1 MDFFKDDKEMFDPAS
16 VKMQEIIVREGK
28 KDDPKMTVLLEEAV
42 NSYTKTYM
50 AGNQALGRNL
60 DANAMRNHFYRFPG
74 VDNDKDKTLSA
85 MLRMAVIAQT
95 QERYERLLWRR
106 TNSVPRK
113 PPWKVWSSSSSWS

>member
-1 MDFFKDDKEMFDPAS
+1 VETARTARRDEVKKWYDEYWKDSDQPGSRYSLQLAAAAMEFFKDDKEMFDPAS

-60 DANAMRNHFYRFPG
+60 DANAMRNH
-74 VDNDKDKTLSA
+74 
-85 MLRMAVIAQT
+85 
-95 QERYERLLWRR
+95 
-106 TNSVPRK
+106 
-113 PPWKVWSSSSSWS
+113 